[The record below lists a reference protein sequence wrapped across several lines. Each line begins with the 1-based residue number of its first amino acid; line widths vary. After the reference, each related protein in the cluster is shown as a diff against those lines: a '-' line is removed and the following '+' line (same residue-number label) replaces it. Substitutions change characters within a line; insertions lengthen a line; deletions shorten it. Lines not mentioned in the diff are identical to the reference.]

1 MGKTYGNLKNIQMF
15 VPVFNAAKLL
25 PPRAEIFL
33 LMERETS
40 FFVCSGSGSS
50 SNSYR
55 YLLNNFKKIRDE
67 VTHILSFLILTRL
80 SVKIC

>member
-1 MGKTYGNLKNIQMF
+1 MGKTYGNLKNIQMY

-55 YLLNNFKKIRDE
+55 YRYLLNNKK
-67 VTHILSFLILTRL
+67 
-80 SVKIC
+80 KN